1 MTLPLLSYFSDEMT
15 TAQLISGE
23 ASAYVGGVWVSSFA
37 AATPISI
44 IRPQPLIAND
54 MQLLPD
60 GEHVRDYLKSWSE
73 TRVFTREGDRD
84 ADRIEFDG
92 DTYKVMQNDDRS
104 LDGVFY
110 GFVMRRTDPGRG

>member
-1 MTLPLLSYFSDEMT
+1 MTLPLLSYFGDEMT
-15 TAQLISGE
+15 TVQLISGE
-23 ASAYVGGVWVSSFA
+23 AGAYVDGVWASDFA
-37 AATPISI
+37 DPAPISI
-44 IRPQPLIAND
+44 INPQPLTAND

-73 TRVFTREGDRD
+73 TRVFTREGNED

-110 GFVMRRTDPGRG
+110 GFVMRRIDPGRG